1 MKNGDIVTLVLTNGA
16 EVIGELIETSPMD
29 YTLNR
34 PRMVQANQQGVGLVD
49 GVCMTGETPDGNLIF
64 NRSGVMFV
72 IKTVEEMAKGYKQQV
87 SGLVLPTNGLKV

>member
-16 EVIGELIETSPMD
+16 EVIGELVETSPMD

-34 PRMVQANQQGVGLVD
+34 PRMVQANQQGVGLVN
-49 GVCMTGETPDGNLIF
+49 GVCMTGEEPNGNVSF
-64 NRSGVMFV
+64 NRSGVVFV

-87 SGLVLPTNGLKV
+87 SGLVLPTEGLKI